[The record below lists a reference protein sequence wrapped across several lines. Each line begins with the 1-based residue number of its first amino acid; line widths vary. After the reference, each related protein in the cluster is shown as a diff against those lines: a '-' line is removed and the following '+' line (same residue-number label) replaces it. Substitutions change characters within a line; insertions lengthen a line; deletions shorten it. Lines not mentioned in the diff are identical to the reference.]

1 MDGARMVVS
10 SDSYRDRR
18 TFMKSIA
25 SDVLS
30 GKCEDGMYYIS
41 KAWYVFKF
49 PVTLSFLIK
58 PFCLFGHV
66 DILMHIQMVPLFYGA
81 LNYAK
86 HICMFPGCSN
96 G

>member
-25 SDVLS
+25 NDVLS

-41 KAWYVFKF
+41 RAWYVFK
-49 PVTLSFLIK
+49 
-58 PFCLFGHV
+58 CLV
-66 DILMHIQMVPLFYGA
+66 SLMHMQMALLFYGA
-81 LNYAK
+81 LNYYY
-86 HICMFPGCSN
+86 FVGCFHN
-96 G
+96 

>member
-41 KAWYVFKF
+41 KAWYVFKC
-49 PVTLSFLIK
+49 PVSYRFLIL
-58 PFCLFGHV
+58 PFCLFVHV
-66 DILMHIQMVPLFYGA
+66 DSLMYTQMAP
-81 LNYAK
+81 
-86 HICMFPGCSN
+86 
-96 G
+96 